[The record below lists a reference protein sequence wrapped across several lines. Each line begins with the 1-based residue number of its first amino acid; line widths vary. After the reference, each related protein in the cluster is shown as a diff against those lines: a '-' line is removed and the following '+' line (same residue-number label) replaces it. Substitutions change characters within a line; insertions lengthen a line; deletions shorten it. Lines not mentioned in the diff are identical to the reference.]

1 MSVEAKRIKGTDC
14 SAGFP
19 FRAKHW
25 GGGSVG
31 GHEGTQLVLGT
42 PGSNPQD
49 LGMQASGLPA
59 KGITARGECRPELGT
74 LLRDK

>member
-1 MSVEAKRIKGTDC
+1 M
-14 SAGFP
+14 
-19 FRAKHW
+19 
-25 GGGSVG
+25 G

-59 KGITARGECRPELGT
+59 KGITARGECQPELGT